1 MERRFALLIVACV
14 PRGALIH
21 LSEHE
26 RCGSRR
32 RGTHTVWVEHK
43 QFAHEGAAQRAQTL
57 LAGSPALCRRAAQPD
72 PKVIQCWKAVWVAN
86 ERTRLSRTRTQQRV
100 PAERL
105 DQGFFTGENHE
116 QAFPVY
122 RCDIFQPPAERW
134 RWASGASLV
143 ARYNSNAF
151 C

>member
-1 MERRFALLIVACV
+1 
-14 PRGALIH
+14 
-21 LSEHE
+21 
-26 RCGSRR
+26 
-32 RGTHTVWVEHK
+32 
-43 QFAHEGAAQRAQTL
+43 
-57 LAGSPALCRRAAQPD
+57 
-72 PKVIQCWKAVWVAN
+72 VAN

-134 RWASGASLV
+134 RWAALNPSRSLMYERRCRLVVLRVIPVNSVSWQMQTTACGAACGSISVVPPNAAARVSLKLGSTCLSS
-143 ARYNSNAF
+143 AIKRRSRPNGA
-151 C
+151 